1 MTLYQRILLFSCL
14 SLLVG
19 VATITFVSTNRM
31 NEQLHLFMNQSLLSQ
46 STITAKSITDWIDS
60 KQKIVSSVAELLSN
74 QVLSDEQIVSAMKMV
89 KSSGGFS
96 VAYFGSEQGDMF
108 RNLGKNTV
116 ENYDP
121 RIRPWYKEAKL
132 KRELVTIGPYVGKA
146 DGKLVIFIASPIVH
160 HGNKIHG
167 VAGVNLPLEKITHD
181 VVSAE
186 MQGNGFAFLVTKDG
200 KIIAHP
206 KTELA
211 GLTLDNFTNNITINE
226 IASAA
231 KSEDILEKSF
241 DSQNFLVSS
250 VPVKGTDWFLVLAGD
265 EELIEGQVNRLVAF
279 QLSISVVLVLLMILL
294 TSALLRYSIR
304 NLLDVSQALDD
315 IAEGD
320 GDLTVK
326 INISQKD
333 EVGRLSEGFNKFV
346 SKVHKIIST
355 VNRITH
361 RLNESSQK
369 TAANANEQTNHIS
382 KQQSEISMVAT
393 AVTQMAVATDEI
405 ARNAETT
412 AEMAQG
418 TVSSSLAGRDFSHRS
433 NESMKGL
440 AAQVENT
447 STIIGDLEEQ
457 SNQINK
463 IVSSISDIAEQTNL
477 LALNAAIEAARA
489 GEQGRGF
496 AVVADQVREL
506 SHSTHKSTEEAS
518 SMINELQT
526 TTRKAV
532 NAMSDCHML
541 ANQSLLDNDNA
552 TTSFDQIC
560 TQVHGISDMATQIST
575 AAEQQSSVTSEIAK
589 NTEEI
594 RVVSETLLTESQQA
608 LSQAQEL
615 KENASALEFEVR
627 KFRL

>member
-1 MTLYQRILLFSCL
+1 MTLYQRVLLFSCL

-31 NEQLHLFMNQSLLSQ
+31 NEQLRLFMNQSLLSQ
-46 STITAKSITDWIDS
+46 STITAKSISDWIDS
-60 KQKIVSSVAELLSN
+60 KQRIVSSTAELLSN
-74 QVLSDEQIVSAMKMV
+74 QVLSDEQIVSTMKMV

-96 VAYFGSEQGDMF
+96 VAYFGSEHGDMF
-108 RNLGKNTV
+108 RNLGKNTID
-116 ENYDP
+116 NYDP

-132 KRELVTIGPYVGKA
+132 KRDLITIGPYIGKA

-160 HGNKIHG
+160 GKEIDG
-167 VAGVNLPLEKITHD
+167 VTGVNLPLEKITND
-181 VVSAE
+181 VISAE
-186 MQGNGFAFLVTKDG
+186 MQGHGFAFLVSNEG

-206 KTELA
+206 KAELA
-211 GLTLDNFTNNITINE
+211 GLTLDHFSNNITINE
-226 IASAA
+226 ITSAA
-231 KSEDILEKSF
+231 RRGDILEKNF
-241 DSQNFLVSS
+241 DSQSFILSS
-250 VPVKGTDWFLVLAGD
+250 VQVEGTDWVLVLAGD
-265 EELIEGQVNRLVAF
+265 KELIAEQVKRLIMF
-279 QLSISVVLVLLMILL
+279 QLSISAVLVLLMTLL

-304 NLLDVSQALDD
+304 NLLEVSQALED

-320 GDLTVK
+320 GDLTVN
-326 INISQKD
+326 INVSQKD

-346 SKVHKIIST
+346 TKVHKIIST
-355 VNRITH
+355 VNSITL

-369 TAANANEQTNHIS
+369 TTVTANEQTNHIS
-382 KQQSEISMVAT
+382 KQQGEISMVAT
-393 AVTQMAVATDEI
+393 AVTEMAVATDEI
-405 ARNAETT
+405 ARNAEAT
-412 AEMAQG
+412 AEMAQVA
-418 TVSSSLAGRDFSHRS
+418 VSSSLAGRDFSHRS

-463 IVSSISDIAEQTNL
+463 IVLSISDIAEQTNL

-552 TTSFDQIC
+552 TSSFDEIC

-594 RVVSETLLTESQQA
+594 RVVSETLLTESKQA
-608 LSQAQEL
+608 LLQAKEL
-615 KENASALEFEVR
+615 KENASSLEFEVR
-627 KFRL
+627 KFKL